1 MLLFFFLNLFLSSH
15 FNFKKNYLN
24 KIGCWQVGFYFWE
37 VFVFRV
43 MYICSKRFLTILMGN
58 NKIRSENNV
67 WMVWV
72 QKEVIMCWF
81 VIFASFRAK

>member
-1 MLLFFFLNLFLSSH
+1 
-15 FNFKKNYLN
+15 
-24 KIGCWQVGFYFWE
+24 
-37 VFVFRV
+37 VFRV